1 MRRISIRTLAAD
13 LYAERLHTA
22 DSRRVLALMQ
32 RHFACRLTHHG
43 DLAAL
48 DGDDADARA
57 VLDVVAL
64 HRHRQRQLRRVRQR
78 LRERVKE

>member
-1 MRRISIRTLAAD
+1 MSV
-13 LYAERLHTA
+13 RL
-22 DSRRVLALMQ
+22 SPR
-32 RHFACRLTHHG
+32 THHG

-64 HRHRQRQLRRVRQR
+64 HWHRQRQLRRVRQR
-78 LRERVKE
+78 LRERVRVELLAHVIQMQFREVGLG